1 MSRTPGTK
9 EPRWCHL
16 FAPPPETPEAVPV
29 LAAAAAGPGLRE
41 RVDELESEVTTLRE
55 QLETM
60 RKDLDEL
67 RSALL

>member
-1 MSRTPGTK
+1 
-9 EPRWCHL
+9 
-16 FAPPPETPEAVPV
+16 
-29 LAAAAAGPGLRE
+29 
-41 RVDELESEVTTLRE
+41 LESEVTTLRE